1 MSNALRLF
9 IRESLT
15 SEAVGNKKWIDPDPY
30 KRNSIKDSSATSAV
44 YKWLTGKLGNG
55 WGVTKGAVGKV
66 VRTRTGRAA
75 GATAGIAAV
84 GTWVMNWWNKKPEAS
99 GDPAATAEG
108 KLDEFE
114 EKIKSI
120 ISSNQKEIIEAFR
133 TRAISSGLDR
143 GSDAAAKTQV
153 INEYITN
160 YTAHTTTIIA
170 AANSNYDGFFTK
182 ITSYSRC
189 RNALDTAIDKA
200 SGSDQKA
207 ISNFRSYTFNF
218 LVYSAISF
226 SINTDATD
234 PVSASGSDLS
244 ALTSADFIKDNNSD
258 TEGYQNFIRIKNASV
273 ELSDKISND
282 RKCNAILSQFE
293 AQ

>member
-55 WGVTKGAVGKV
+55 WGVTKAAVGKV
-66 VRTRTGRAA
+66 ARTRKGKA
-75 GATAGIAAV
+75 GAAAGIAAAGV
-84 GTWVMNWWNKKPEAS
+84 WFMDWWNKKPEA
-99 GDPAATAEG
+99 GNDPAETAED

-120 ISSNQKEIIEAFR
+120 ISNNQKEIIEAFR
-133 TRAISSGLDR
+133 TPTISSGLDTN
-143 GSDAAAKTQV
+143 SDAAAMTRV
-153 INEYITN
+153 IDEYIAN
-160 YTAHTTTIIA
+160 YTAHTATIIA

-182 ITSYSRC
+182 IMSYSRC
-189 RNALDTAIDKA
+189 RNALNTAIDKA
-200 SGSDQKA
+200 SGSDQNA
-207 ISNFRSYTFNF
+207 ISNFKSYTFNF

-258 TEGYQNFIRIKNASV
+258 TDRYQNFIKIKNASV
-273 ELSDKISND
+273 AISEKINND
-282 RKCNAILSQFE
+282 PKCNAILSQFE
-293 AQ
+293 DQ

>member
-66 VRTRTGRAA
+66 ARTRIGKAA
-75 GATAGIAAV
+75 GATAGIVAV
-84 GTWVMNWWNKKPEAS
+84 GTWLMDWWNKNPKAS
-99 GDPAATAEG
+99 GETAASAEDE
-108 KLDEFE
+108 LNEFE
-114 EKIKSI
+114 EKIKEI
-120 ISSNQKEIIEAFR
+120 INSNQKEIIEAFR
-133 TRAISSGLDR
+133 TTAISSGLNR
-143 GSDAAAKTQV
+143 GSDAAAKTKV
-153 INEYITN
+153 IDEYITN
-160 YTAHTTTIIA
+160 YTAHTATIIA
-170 AANSNYDGFFTK
+170 AANSNYDNFFTK
-182 ITSYSRC
+182 IASYGSC
-189 RNALDTAIDKA
+189 RNALDTAINTA
-200 SGSDQKA
+200 SGGDQTA
-207 ISNFRSYTFNF
+207 IINFKSYAFNF

-244 ALTSADFIKDNNSD
+244 ELTSADFIKDNNSD
-258 TEGYQNFIRIKNASV
+258 LEGYQNFIRIKNASV
-273 ELSDKISND
+273 AISDKINID
-282 RKCNAILSQFE
+282 RKCNAILRQFE